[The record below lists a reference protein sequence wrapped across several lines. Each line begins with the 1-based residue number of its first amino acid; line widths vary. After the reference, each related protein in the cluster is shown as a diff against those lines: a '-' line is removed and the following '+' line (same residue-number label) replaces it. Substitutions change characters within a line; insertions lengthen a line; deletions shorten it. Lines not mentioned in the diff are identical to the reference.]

1 MADNKPSTESP
12 VSAIKPRARAK
23 YLAQAIELE
32 EPKPSF
38 LAPAL
43 IFATLLIMVALIV
56 WSAFTRVNEVA
67 VAQGEVVP
75 VGLIRDVQHL
85 DGGIISRVHVRNGD
99 PVQEG
104 QLLLSFDPASSD
116 SELLQMLSR
125 RANLHL
131 QGQRLSALIE
141 GRKPEF
147 SIAKGGYQDLIE
159 RQRTIYLAQVNSHKS
174 ELAVVESQIQ
184 QRRQELAQRRNQVTS
199 LEKELAIHKEQ
210 VAIREESVVK
220 GSVSKSELL
229 SAKSREAETANQLK
243 QAQDSVVVARA
254 AYRESLQ
261 RKTDLTAR
269 FERDLELE
277 AGQVGSE
284 LAEVESTLIRLQARD
299 DRQEVRSPI
308 NGIVQGLMANNDN
321 AVVSPGQV
329 IMQIVPTG
337 EEMIVEAK
345 ILPQDIGH
353 VRSGQSA
360 KLKFVSYDFSRFGTF
375 EGEVSQISPST
386 YLDEEGQPY
395 YRAEIALAKA
405 YLGDNPSEL
414 SVLPGMTLTADIQTG
429 DKTLLEYLL
438 RPVTRGLAN
447 AFHER

>member
-1 MADNKPSTESP
+1 MADNKPSAEATI
-12 VSAIKPRARAK
+12 SAIKPRARAK

-43 IFATLLIMVALIV
+43 IFATLLIMVALIT
-56 WSAFTRVNEVA
+56 WSGFTRVNEVA

-75 VGLIRDVQHL
+75 AGLIRDIQHL

-99 PVQEG
+99 PVVAG
-104 QLLLSFDPASSD
+104 QLLLSFDPATSD

-125 RANLHL
+125 RASLLL
-131 QGQRLSALIE
+131 QGQRLNALIE
-141 GRKPEF
+141 GRVPKF
-147 SIAKGGYQDLIE
+147 SLQNGGYQDLIE
-159 RQRTIYLAQVNSHKS
+159 RQRTIYVAQVNSHRS
-174 ELAVVESQIQ
+174 ERAVIDSQMQ
-184 QRRQELAQRRNQVTS
+184 QRRQELTQRKNQVTS
-199 LEKELAIHKEQ
+199 LQKELAIHKEQ

-243 QAQDSVVVARA
+243 QAQDGVVVARE
-254 AYRESLQ
+254 AYRESVQ
-261 RKTDLTAR
+261 RKKDLIAR

-299 DRQEVRSPI
+299 DRQEVRAPI
-308 NGIVQGLMANNDN
+308 DGIVQGLMASNDN

-353 VRSGQSA
+353 VSNGQSA
-360 KLKFVSYDFSRFGTF
+360 KLKFVSYDFSRFGTLT
-375 EGEVSQISPST
+375 GEVVQISPST

-395 YRAEIALAKA
+395 YRAEIALQKA
-405 YLGDNPSEL
+405 YLGKQPGDL

-447 AFHER
+447 A